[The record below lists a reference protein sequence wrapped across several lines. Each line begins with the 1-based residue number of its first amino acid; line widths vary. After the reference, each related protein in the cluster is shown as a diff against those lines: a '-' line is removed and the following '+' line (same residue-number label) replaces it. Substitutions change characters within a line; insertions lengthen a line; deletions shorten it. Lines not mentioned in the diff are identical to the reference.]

1 MSRRAFLIFMTV
13 NAVLVV
19 LAVLVFTAGCQAPP
33 ARGGDG
39 TVDNTTVTFT
49 FETWNTQLRP
59 VEGYEVQLA
68 VTVPGFASI
77 NVVDKT
83 TFSYAVSSAKYPA
96 AAQQINVTATVQA
109 PPSTLLTC
117 SWTAVT
123 PTGVRTSDRSRG
135 GEGSSSVFAGATS
148 ATTTC
153 QYQA

>member
-1 MSRRAFLIFMTV
+1 MMSRRAFL
-13 NAVLVV
+13 VLV
-19 LAVLVFTAGCQAPP
+19 AALVFTAGCQVPP
-33 ARGGDG
+33 ARGGNG
-39 TVDNTTVTFT
+39 IVDDTTVTFT

-59 VEGYEVQLA
+59 VEGYEVRLA
-68 VTVPGFASI
+68 VTIPGFGSI

-96 AAQQINVTATVQA
+96 AAQQIDVIATVQA

-123 PTGVRTSDRSRG
+123 PAGVRTSERSRG
-135 GEGSSSVFAGATS
+135 GEGSNSVFAGATS